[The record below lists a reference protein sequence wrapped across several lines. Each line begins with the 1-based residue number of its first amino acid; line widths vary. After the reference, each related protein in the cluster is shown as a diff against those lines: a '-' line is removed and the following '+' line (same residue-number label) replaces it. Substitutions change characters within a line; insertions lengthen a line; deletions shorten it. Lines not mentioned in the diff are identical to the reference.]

1 MRPDRLVVGECRGAE
16 VRELLTAL
24 NTGHAGAGTVH
35 ANSAEAVPA
44 RLSALGALAGMSR
57 EAVTLQAA
65 SALDLVVHVARAG
78 GRREIRAVSLL
89 EDRAGALVSV
99 PAAVR
104 SHDGVR
110 RGPGWDGL
118 CALLDHRPDRTPGDA
133 SDRSPDRS
141 PHPGGDLAGGR
152 P

>member
-1 MRPDRLVVGECRGAE
+1 MSAPTLAM
-16 VRELLTAL
+16 
-24 NTGHAGAGTVH
+24 
-35 ANSAEAVPA
+35 AEAFY
-44 RLSALGALAGMSR
+44 
-57 EAVTLQAA
+57 
-65 SALDLVVHVARAG
+65 
-78 GRREIRAVSLL
+78 
-89 EDRAGALVSV
+89 RAGALVSV